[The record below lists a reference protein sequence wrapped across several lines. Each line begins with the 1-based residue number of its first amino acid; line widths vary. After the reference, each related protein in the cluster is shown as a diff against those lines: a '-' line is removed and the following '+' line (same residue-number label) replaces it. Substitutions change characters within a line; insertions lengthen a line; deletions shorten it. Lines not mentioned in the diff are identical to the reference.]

1 MIKEAIAKLIQKND
15 LSVQEM
21 ELSMQEIMANQAT
34 PAQISSFLT
43 ALRLKGETVEEITAA
58 VSVLRKH
65 MVKIET
71 RHDNLL
77 DTCGTGG
84 DGKHTFNI
92 STLAALV
99 AAGAGAVIAKHGN
112 RSISSKCGSA
122 DLLEALGV
130 KIDITPDLISRC
142 LNEIGIAFL
151 FAPALHPAM
160 KFVAPVRK
168 EIGIRTIFNILGPLS
183 NPAGA
188 KYQLIGVYRPD
199 LTKTLAEVLKN
210 LGSVHSLVICGQDGL
225 DEITTTTKTLG
236 YELKNG
242 RIKKI
247 IINSKKLGIKPVK
260 IDELKCPDI
269 ASNVTLTQNIL
280 SGQKGPARDI
290 VLLNAAYALYIAEKT
305 KNVEEAFVLARNS
318 LDNKKA
324 LEKLEQLKKITNQP

>member
-15 LSVQEM
+15 LSAQEM
-21 ELSMQEIMANQAT
+21 ELSMQEIMINHAT
-34 PAQISSFLT
+34 PVQIASFLT
-43 ALRLKGETVEEITAA
+43 ALHLKGETVEEITAA
-58 VSVLRKH
+58 VSVLRRH
-65 MVKIET
+65 MVRIET
-71 RHDNLL
+71 KHENLL

-84 DGKHTFNI
+84 DGKHTLNI

-99 AAGAGAVIAKHGN
+99 ASGAGAVIAKHGN
-112 RSISSKCGSA
+112 RGVSSKCGSA

-130 KIDITPDLISRC
+130 KIDITPNLISRC

-151 FAPALHPAM
+151 FAPSLHPAM

-188 KYQLIGVYRPD
+188 KYQIIGVYRPD

-210 LGSVHSLVICGQDGL
+210 LGSSGCLVVCGQDGL
-225 DEITTTTKTLG
+225 DEITTTGATLG

-247 IINSKKLGIKPVK
+247 VINPKKLGIKPVK

-269 ASNVTLTQNIL
+269 SSNVNLTQNIL
-280 SGQKGPARDI
+280 SGRKGPARDI
-290 VLLNAAYALYIAEKT
+290 VLLNAAYALYIAEKA
-305 KNVEEAFVLARNS
+305 KSVEEAFILARDS
-318 LDNKKA
+318 LDTKKA